1 MKTAKVS
8 SKYRVVIPK
17 EIRGFLRIKK
27 NSMVAFELKNGEVL
41 LRNLQ
46 ELLEE
51 HAGTVKLKKDFLE
64 MRKEFDGEWME

>member
-8 SKYRVVIPK
+8 SKYQVVIPK
-17 EIRGFLRIKK
+17 EIRELLRIKK
-27 NSMVAFELKNGEVL
+27 NSVAAFEFKNGEVL

-46 ELLEE
+46 EFLDE
-51 HAGTVKLKKDFLE
+51 HVGTVKLKKDFLE